1 MTRNGPWAL
10 AFHGLFVAFILAP
23 LVVVC
28 LVAFTPEGYL
38 SLPTR
43 GVSLRWFRAII
54 GSEFI
59 PAFYNSMIV
68 ATAAATI
75 ALVIS
80 VPAALATARWQFAG
94 RDALTAFFLSPLM
107 VPHIVLGVALLKFL
121 SEIGLSGNY
130 VGLVFAH
137 VVIILPFTLRLALAA
152 LVGMDRAVEWAAWSL
167 GASQWTVFRRITLP
181 LIVPGLAGGWLI
193 AFIQSF
199 DELTM
204 TVFVASPST
213 MTLPVRMFNYVTD
226 NIDPLVAAVSA
237 ALIFLTV
244 ILMLILDRFYG
255 LDRLLA
261 GKGAR

>member
-10 AFHGLFVAFILAP
+10 AFHGLFVVFILAP

-28 LVAFTPEGYL
+28 LVSFTTESYL
-38 SLPTR
+38 ALPTT
-43 GVSLRWFRAII
+43 GVSLRWFRAIL
-54 GSEFI
+54 GSDFI
-59 PAFYNSMIV
+59 PAIYNSLYV

-75 ALVIS
+75 ALALSI
-80 VPAALATARWQFAG
+80 PAALATARWRFAG
-94 RDALTAFFLSPLM
+94 RDAIAAFFLSPLM

-121 SEIGLSGNY
+121 SDIGLSGNLF
-130 VGLVFAH
+130 GLVFAH
-137 VVIILPFTLRLALAA
+137 VIIVMPFTLRLALAA
-152 LVGMDRAVEWAAWSL
+152 LVGLDRAVEWAAWSL
-167 GASQWTVFRRITLP
+167 GASQWTVFRRVTLP
-181 LIVPGLAGGWLI
+181 LIVPGLAGGWLL

-226 NIDPLVAAVSA
+226 NIDPLVAAVST

-244 ILMLILDRFYG
+244 ILMLVMDRFYG